1 MGVPVAVVL
10 GAVLLTGCQEAGD
23 PGAAT
28 RYLDAAIRAG
38 RWLESMSANGNGA
51 ALPDELSGAVAS
63 ASLGTGAAGRA
74 VFFAELFAVSGDSTF
89 LVSAIAAAET
99 AHRASAAT
107 PVSYGLYNGLAGVG
121 FALAETA
128 VISGNTELGDHAERT
143 FWRIV
148 DAADL
153 TEQGARWS
161 EVNDVLAGTAGI
173 GLALLY
179 AFEQFGDSAFL
190 RMATRAG
197 DDLLGVAE
205 PLREGGLRWMR
216 GTKTPLDLPNF
227 SHGTAGVGFFMA
239 RLGAVS
245 GVARFTEAARGA
257 VAYLEL
263 IADRQQGLLLVPY
276 GVPNDGYATPYD
288 IGWAHGPAGTARL
301 YYELWAETDESEM
314 RNRVEASA
322 QTVVASG
329 IPGPSRDSTLWVGPF
344 RIDRRFGT
352 SSAAVF
358 LMDWGSTAQNEIYL
372 ESAERVVEDILERA
386 TESEEGLFWRL
397 PRYGFQGGEEDG
409 VFTGYFYGVA
419 GLGLTLLQQHYT
431 QLGDHPTIRLP
442 DDPFPRRERR

>member
-1 MGVPVAVVL
+1 M
-10 GAVLLTGCQEAGD
+10 
-23 PGAAT
+23 
-28 RYLDAAIRAG
+28 
-38 RWLESMSANGNGA
+38 
-51 ALPDELSGAVAS
+51 
-63 ASLGTGAAGRA
+63 
-74 VFFAELFAVSGDSTF
+74 
-89 LVSAIAAAET
+89 
-99 AHRASAAT
+99 
-107 PVSYGLYNGLAGVG
+107 SYGLYNGLAGVG

-128 VISGNTELGDHAERT
+128 VIAENTELRDQAERT
-143 FWRIV
+143 FRRFV
-148 DAADL
+148 DAADPA
-153 TEQGARWS
+153 EPGAGGGGGARWN
-161 EVNDVLAGTAGI
+161 EANDVLAGTAGV

-190 RMATRAG
+190 RMAIRAG

-205 PLREGGLRWMR
+205 VLPVGGLRWMR
-216 GTKTPLDLPNF
+216 GTETPLDLPNF

-239 RLGAVS
+239 RLGAAS
-245 GVARFTEAARGA
+245 GVARFTEAAHGA
-257 VAYLEL
+257 VAYLDL

-276 GVPNDGYATPYD
+276 GVPNEGYATPHD
-288 IGWAHGPAGTARL
+288 IGWAHGPTGTARL